1 MFSLPCSILCYIGV
15 AIFSPLLAVAQ
26 LLGSLL
32 ACFAALGVRS
42 CLWEKTKFSPRSG
55 LPPSL
60 KCTLVFGLTHLCSLP
75 EQLSSSHNL
84 PSGFLRYFKVID
96 HLPPRSLPL
105 HLFAVLFTVVLH
117 SSLSPILLTFHL
129 PVFTLPFVIT
139 SWFFLLFSTG
149 NDAVIRSL
157 QPFTPEQRI
166 MRARKSSEAIMKL
179 ASEATNIKENQP
191 GVAEQ
196 GEA

>member
-1 MFSLPCSILCYIGV
+1 MDTVKNEFCILC
-15 AIFSPLLAVAQ
+15 
-26 LLGSLL
+26 
-32 ACFAALGVRS
+32 
-42 CLWEKTKFSPRSG
+42 
-55 LPPSL
+55 
-60 KCTLVFGLTHLCSLP
+60 
-75 EQLSSSHNL
+75 
-84 PSGFLRYFKVID
+84 D
-96 HLPPRSLPL
+96 HFPPRSLPL

-191 GVAEQ
+191 DVAEQ

>member
-1 MFSLPCSILCYIGV
+1 M
-15 AIFSPLLAVAQ
+15 
-26 LLGSLL
+26 
-32 ACFAALGVRS
+32 
-42 CLWEKTKFSPRSG
+42 
-55 LPPSL
+55 
-60 KCTLVFGLTHLCSLP
+60 VFGLTHLCSLP
-75 EQLSSSHNL
+75 EQLSSSPNL
-84 PSGFLRYFKVID
+84 PSGFLRSQSWEDID

-105 HLFAVLFTVVLH
+105 HLFAVLVTVVLH

-149 NDAVIRSL
+149 NNAVIRTL
-157 QPFTPEQRI
+157 EPFTPEQRI